1 MAMKIITR
9 TVWILSIVSLFTDIA
24 SEMLYPV
31 MPIYLKS
38 IGFSILFIGLLEGF
52 AEATTG
58 ISKGYFGQL
67 SDSTKK
73 RMPFIQIG
81 YGLSAISKP
90 MMAFLVYPIWIF
102 FARTMDR
109 FGKGVRTSARDAL
122 LSDQS
127 TPSTKGTV
135 FGFHRTMDTFG
146 AAIGP
151 LVALVYLYFYPQH
164 YKALF
169 IIAFIPG
176 LIAFLASLLL
186 KDKVIEIQKPKEK
199 IKLFSFLGYW
209 KRSSLA
215 YKKLLIGLL
224 IFTLFNSSD
233 VFLLLKVK
241 QAGFDDKVV
250 IGIYIFY
257 NLIYA
262 IFSLPFG
269 VLADKVGLKKILVL
283 GLFLFSIVYLTMS
296 ISNNYSLFIVA
307 FFIYGLYS
315 AATEGI
321 SKALISNISN
331 QQDTATAIGT
341 FSGLQSI
348 CLMLSSSI
356 AGWVWYQF
364 GASFTF
370 MLTGIV
376 TLIVVLYF
384 LTYGND

>member
-67 SDSTKK
+67 SDSTKR

-151 LVALVYLYFYPQH
+151 LVALVYLYFSP
-164 YKALF
+164 
-169 IIAFIPG
+169 
-176 LIAFLASLLL
+176 
-186 KDKVIEIQKPKEK
+186 
-199 IKLFSFLGYW
+199 
-209 KRSSLA
+209 
-215 YKKLLIGLL
+215 
-224 IFTLFNSSD
+224 
-233 VFLLLKVK
+233 
-241 QAGFDDKVV
+241 
-250 IGIYIFY
+250 
-257 NLIYA
+257 
-262 IFSLPFG
+262 
-269 VLADKVGLKKILVL
+269 
-283 GLFLFSIVYLTMS
+283 
-296 ISNNYSLFIVA
+296 
-307 FFIYGLYS
+307 
-315 AATEGI
+315 
-321 SKALISNISN
+321 
-331 QQDTATAIGT
+331 
-341 FSGLQSI
+341 
-348 CLMLSSSI
+348 
-356 AGWVWYQF
+356 
-364 GASFTF
+364 
-370 MLTGIV
+370 
-376 TLIVVLYF
+376 
-384 LTYGND
+384 